1 MKAEGFFIPHPSSL
15 DNMWI
20 RFILYGLGGW
30 CAEIVFTATR
40 DRLRGRVSDWKLK
53 GTTYLWMFPLYGSI
67 VFLYEPA
74 HDAIRAWPWPL
85 RGLVYMAGFFA
96 IEYLA
101 GWLLK
106 RLTGSC
112 PWDYSKWSRWSVNG
126 YIRLDYAPI
135 WFVVGLGLEPVHD
148 FLVRLTPAIQTA
160 LR

>member
-1 MKAEGFFIPHPSSL
+1 
-15 DNMWI
+15 MWI

-40 DRLRGRVSDWKLK
+40 DRVRGRVSDWKLK
-53 GTTYLWMFPLYGSI
+53 GTTYLWMLPIYGSI
-67 VFLYEPA
+67 VFLYEPV
-74 HDAIRAWPWPL
+74 HDAIRQWPWPL
-85 RGLVYMAGFFA
+85 RGLVYMVGFFA

-112 PWDYSKWSRWSVNG
+112 PWDYSQWSRWSVNG

-135 WFVVGLGLEPVHD
+135 WFFVGLGLEPVHD
-148 FLVRLTPAIQTA
+148 FLVQLTPSIVAA
-160 LR
+160 LQ

>member
-1 MKAEGFFIPHPSSL
+1 MKTGLHPSSL
-15 DNMWI
+15 KSAMWI

-74 HDAIRAWPWPL
+74 HDAIRTWPWPL

-135 WFVVGLGLEPVHD
+135 WFLAGLGLEPVHD
-148 FLVRLTPAIQTA
+148 LLVRLTPAIQSA